1 MRLLTESPR
10 RCKFQNADP
19 PPETPPMNR
28 QNHFSTFRFR
38 VARAV
43 CVVVA
48 MWWGVSALVVI
59 AGGR

>member
-1 MRLLTESPR
+1 MRRLPWSPR
-10 RCKFQNADP
+10 RRQSQNADP
-19 PPETPPMNR
+19 PPGDPAMNR

-48 MWWGVSALVVI
+48 TWWGVSALVVI

>member
-1 MRLLTESPR
+1 
-10 RCKFQNADP
+10 
-19 PPETPPMNR
+19 MNR

-59 AGGR
+59 AGGGR